1 MPLIVTKTKYFILHL
16 LCRLINIR
24 SFTRKT
30 IRRISN
36 GEIARLE
43 WKMRLPT
50 NHSKESSYTLLLLA
64 WPISIQRNQFIT
76 HFYQPKWMYVDKKGD
91 MRMASQLWSSHVA
104 LWHCAAD
111 KCLRADKFVC
121 HSVCLIECIERTKK
135 IFCIEFE
142 SRIWKNINL
151 SKAHDWLS
159 CSPTITASRRRPLQ
173 FAHFIKQKKTI
184 KSKIISLPK
193 NAIESVE
200 PREQ

>member
-104 LWHCAAD
+104 LWYCAAD

-135 IFCIEFE
+135 NILYRVWEPHLEKYQFIEGTWLTVMLPDNN
-142 SRIWKNINL
+142 RL
-151 SKAHDWLS
+151 QKA
-159 CSPTITASRRRPLQ
+159 TAPICAL
-173 FAHFIKQKKTI
+173 H
-184 KSKIISLPK
+184 
-193 NAIESVE
+193 
-200 PREQ
+200 